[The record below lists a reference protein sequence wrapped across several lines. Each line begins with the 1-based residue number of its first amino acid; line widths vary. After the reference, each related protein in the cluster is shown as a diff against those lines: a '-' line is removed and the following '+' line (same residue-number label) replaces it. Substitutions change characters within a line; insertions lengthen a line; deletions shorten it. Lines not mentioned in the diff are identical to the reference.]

1 MKKIISVVL
10 LILII
15 LFSFTAF
22 ARNATVTLDGEAL
35 SFDVEPV
42 IIDSR
47 VMVPVRKI
55 FESLGFSVDWD
66 SETSTVKALRDD
78 RAIVITIDEN
88 YLFVITDNLNPYELD
103 VPAMLIDS
111 RTLVPLRAVSEGAG
125 CEVNWNSDSRTVEI
139 KSK

>member
-1 MKKIISVVL
+1 MKKILFTIVL
-10 LILII
+10 FIVI
-15 LFSFTAF
+15 LFSFNTF
-22 ARNATVTLDGEAL
+22 AKEATVTLNGEEL
-35 SFDVEPV
+35 SFDVDPV
-42 IIDSR
+42 IIDGR
-47 VMVPVRKI
+47 VMVPMRTI
-55 FESLGFSVDWD
+55 FEALGFNVDWEA
-66 SETSTVKALRDD
+66 ETSTVKALRED